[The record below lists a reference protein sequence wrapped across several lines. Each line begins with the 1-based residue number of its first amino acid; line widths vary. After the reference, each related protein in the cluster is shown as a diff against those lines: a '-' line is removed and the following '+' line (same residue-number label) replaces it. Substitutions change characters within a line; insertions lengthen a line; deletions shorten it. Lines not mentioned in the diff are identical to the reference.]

1 MYDPKISFTY
11 FFPSAN
17 NLRIG
22 VNPHPKNSEFTDEA
36 QGAQRSESGMYM

>member
-1 MYDPKISFTY
+1 MTPKYLLLI